1 MGVGPAGT
9 GWQDTGLG
17 SLRLE
22 GREFEVHLGSSNKN
36 GVRGRERLVS
46 HQGVLSRSRCAM
58 FPSFSQGLTPRL
70 LNFLFWV
77 M

>member
-36 GVRGRERLVS
+36 GVRGREAGQS
-46 HQGVLSRSRCAM
+46 SRGPVQVQAHM